1 MAFVYVFQSGDGNY
15 FKIGRTKDEIEKR
28 RKALSTGNPK
38 ELKLFDHIETDHDSE
53 VEKYLHKKLYKYY
66 SAEGDAKEFYLVE
79 PGILKEALDDARE
92 YEVDFLPLK
101 QEAKELA
108 KEDSN
113 GEYADPDDEALEM
126 YRKLIDIRGQ
136 MDWLKI
142 KSEILETKI
151 KNRIG
156 QMDGIK
162 GIASWKTQVRFDFNK
177 AKFEEQYPELHEEF
191 IEQKK
196 VRAFNILY

>member
-38 ELKLFDHIETDHDSE
+38 ELKLFDHIETDYDSE

-79 PGILKEALDDARE
+79 PGILKEAIDDARE
-92 YEVDFLPLK
+92 YEQGFLPLK

-113 GEYADPDDEALEM
+113 GEYADPDDQVLEM

-151 KNRIG
+151 KNRIR

-177 AKFEEQYPELHEEF
+177 AKFEEHYPELHEKKKKK
-191 IEQKK
+191 KK